1 LNFYYYIEFGDSA
14 DGVTSMI
21 SVTMLIVFLTFSIFY
36 TNTFFRLE
44 ASNQELE
51 YQKFYNQALQ
61 SIINDLRRFKH
72 NYNNILAVFGDI

>member
-1 LNFYYYIEFGDSA
+1 LYFD
-14 DGVTSMI
+14 
-21 SVTMLIVFLTFSIFY
+21 VFHILY
-36 TNTFFRLE
+36 QYLFRLE

-72 NYNNILAVFGDI
+72 NYNNILAVFGGYIKTKNGVRWKDITMKYVLK